1 MNRTS
6 IITRARRL
14 RDMVNNTSTQN
25 RNSET
30 PIENNNV
37 SFDEIQLNSFHDS
50 SLRNITAIFI
60 FVIFY

>member
-14 RDMVNNTSTQN
+14 CDMVNNTSTQS

-37 SFDEIQLNSFHDS
+37 SFDEILLNSFHDS
-50 SLRNITAIFI
+50 SLRNITAIII